1 LSIKPSGFVPSK
13 EPNLVHL
20 DADKVQFPLTLRP
33 VREGDW
39 FVPFGMT
46 GRKLVSDF
54 LTDRKVNLLDK
65 RKALV
70 VCDATNAVLWLVGYR
85 TDNRFRITDET
96 KAVLELSLNT

>member
-1 LSIKPSGFVPSK
+1 MK
-13 EPNLVHL
+13 
-20 DADKVQFPLTLRP
+20 FPLKLRT
-33 VREGDW
+33 VEKGDW

-46 GRKLVSDF
+46 GRKLISDY

-85 TDNRFRITDET
+85 TDNRFRVSEATEKILCLKFE
-96 KAVLELSLNT
+96 V